1 MKYSLIF
8 SVIVAML
15 FCFSPESQA
24 QIKNPLKKT
33 KEEGVNRTNRGI
45 DNTVDKGYDKLEEGI
60 GNLFKK
66 KDKKQKEGEAADE
79 AEGQGQGDEAEGNKG
94 NTASGKKS
102 DPVLNWAK
110 YDFVPGDKV
119 IFEDNQLGEENG
131 EFPSRWDL
139 GNGTAEIAQFGGEN
153 VIMFRGNATW
163 IVPYLKNPEKDYLPD
178 VFTIELDL
186 YKPSGSFNIYL
197 YDRKNQEVKSDATYF
212 NIWSESMECHS
223 AKSNLPGNQNI
234 DNKWVHIAIAY
245 TSGKL
250 KGYIDETRLI
260 NIPHLEFNPLG
271 LTLYCYHASDNNRV
285 YVKNVRIAEGGVKY
299 YDRFLQDGKI
309 IANGI
314 RFDVNKATLK
324 PESMGIINE
333 IATLMKEHPEINF
346 CVEGHTDSDG
356 DNDFNQTLSEQ
367 RAKTVVST
375 LEEMGIDG
383 SRLTSKGW
391 GESKPIDTNATSEG
405 KANNRRVEFVK
416 V

>member
-8 SVIVAML
+8 TVLIAML
-15 FCFSPESQA
+15 FCFSFEAKA
-24 QIKNPLKKT
+24 QIKDPVKTAEKKG
-33 KEEGVNRTNRGI
+33 ENRVNRGI
-45 DNTVDKGYDKLEEGI
+45 DKTIDKGFDKIEEGI
-60 GNLFKK
+60 GSLFKK
-66 KDKKQKEGEAADE
+66 KDKKAKEADSDDQTQGQDGEATGEKGNA
-79 AEGQGQGDEAEGNKG
+79 AAGNKS
-94 NTASGKKS
+94 NPA
-102 DPVLNWAK
+102 LNWAK

-119 IFEDNQLGEENG
+119 IFEDNQFGEENG

-139 GNGTAEIAQFGGEN
+139 GNGTAEIAQFGGDN

-163 IVPYLKNPEKDYLPD
+163 IVPYLKNPDKDYLPD
-178 VFTIELDL
+178 VFTIEFDL

-197 YDRKNQEVKSDATYF
+197 YDRKNQSVRSDATYF
-212 NIWSESMECHS
+212 DLWSESMECEG
-223 AKSNLPGNQNI
+223 AKSNLPGNETI
-234 DNKWVHIAIAY
+234 DDKWVHIAIAY

-250 KGYIDETRLI
+250 KGYIDDTRLV
-260 NIPHLEFNPLG
+260 NIPHSEFNPLG

-333 IATLMKEHPEINF
+333 IATLMKEHPEVNF
-346 CVEGHTDSDG
+346 SVEGHTDSDG
-356 DNDFNQTLSEQ
+356 DNDFNQTLSQQ
-367 RAKTVVST
+367 RAEAVVST
-375 LEEMGIDG
+375 LKDMGIDG
-383 SRLTSKGW
+383 SRMTSKGW
-391 GESKPIDTNATSEG
+391 GESKPLDTNATAEG

>member
-8 SVIVAML
+8 TVVIALL
-15 FCFSPESQA
+15 FCFTPEAQS
-24 QIKNPLKKT
+24 QIKNPLKVIK
-33 KEEGVNRTNRGI
+33 KEGENRTNRGI
-45 DNTVDKGYDKLEEGI
+45 DKTIDKGYDKIEEGI

-66 KDKKQKEGEAADE
+66 KDKNKKEGEASGQGEDNQ
-79 AEGQGQGDEAEGNKG
+79 AEGQGQAGKENASAGDR
-94 NTASGKKS
+94 S

-163 IVPYLKNPEKDYLPD
+163 IVPYLKNPEQDYLPD
-178 VFTIELDL
+178 VFTIEFDL

-197 YDRKNQEVKSDATYF
+197 YDRKNQTVRSDATYF
-212 NIWSESMECHS
+212 DLWSNSMECHS
-223 AKSNLPGNQNI
+223 AKSNLPDNKDI
-234 DNKWVHIAIAY
+234 DSKWVHIAIAY

-260 NIPHLEFNPLG
+260 NIPHSEFNPLG

-333 IATLMKEHPEINF
+333 IATLMKEHPEVNF
-346 CVEGHTDSDG
+346 SVEGHTDSDG

-367 RAKTVVST
+367 RAATVVNT
-375 LEEMGIDG
+375 LKEMGVDG
-383 SRLTSKGW
+383 SRMTSKGW
-391 GESKPIDTNATSEG
+391 GESKPMDSNDTAEG